1 MHYCTTCGWF
11 TGSNGEYTEDDC
23 NERAIQHY
31 VETEHTVVHR
41 SFGRESDRS
50 PIVNGRRADVSQ
62 RL

>member
-1 MHYCTTCGWF
+1 M
-11 TGSNGEYTEDDC
+11 GSNGEYAEDDC